1 MPKFKKSRG
10 FKMKGPQ
17 FFGSAMKKYG
27 EAPMKDYSIEKGSHE
42 HPHSPMPHKIL
53 MNPEDPENSPR
64 GYHTGTPEGNPPHTH
79 DPKDNNRMVPAKKE
93 ESPNKGL
100 KDMLG
105 KVKDKLSGGVGA
117 GAGIGAILGGPM
129 GALIGGG
136 IGAIRKRRKAKKAEA
151 AEAAQLANQPQAA
164 AATNPEF
171 AMSGMPKKGNKR
183 GKKVKM
189 YGDEYVKGGRAGDK
203 VHKAT
208 KYDKAGEGTYTKT
221 KAKKTKSGE
230 IKTKT
235 KTISAKKAEKQM
247 GRKDRTYDYA
257 SGKKVM
263 TPKRIKRARKKMAK

>member
-1 MPKFKKSRG
+1 MPNFKKSKG
-10 FKMKGPQ
+10 FKMKGPE

-136 IGAIRKRRKAKKAEA
+136 IGAMRKRKKAKQAEA
-151 AEAAQLANQPQAA
+151 EAQTTMKPVEVQ
-164 AATNPEF
+164 NPEF
-171 AMSGMPKKGNKR
+171 AMSGMPKKG
-183 GKKVKM
+183 KKVKM
-189 YGDEYVKGGRAGDK
+189 HGDEYVKGGRAGDK

-230 IKTKT
+230 IKRKT
-235 KTISAKKAEKQM
+235 KTISAKKAKKQM